1 MSLKCTLQTLK
12 ALGLNEREAK
22 IYIFLAKKGPHKKD
36 ELAFALN
43 ISKPQLNLNLENL
56 KDKHMICT
64 VPENSITYVAN
75 TFEKIL
81 NEFMKQ
87 TKQQAKALQDRKAEL
102 LSAWQS
108 IIKDSTNS

>member
-22 IYIFLAKKGPHKKD
+22 IYIFLAKKGPHKED
-36 ELAFALN
+36 ELSFALN

-81 NEFMKQ
+81 NEFIKQ
-87 TKQQAKALQDRKAEL
+87 TKQQAKALQTRRAEL
-102 LSAWQS
+102 LSIWRS
-108 IIKDSTNS
+108 INENYSNT